1 MKSTDFKWK
10 RERMVEEQI
19 KRRGVEHEELLEAMA
34 TVPREEFVPEKY
46 RVTAYSDRPLPIG
59 EGQTIS
65 QPYMVA
71 MMTEALQLGPEDK
84 VLEIGAGSGYAAA
97 ILGQLAGEVFTI
109 ERHRSLAEQ
118 ARTRFDRLGYD
129 NIHVRHADGTKG
141 WSEEA
146 PFDAIVAAAAGPNV
160 PDSLK
165 EQLAPGGRLVIPVGQ
180 RMGAQTLMRITRTS
194 ENGDFKEEN
203 LGAVRFVPLIGS
215 EGFEDSAQTTS
226 KPDDGS
232 RFLEG

>member
-1 MKSTDFKWK
+1 MKSTDFSWK

-19 KRRGVEHEELLEAMA
+19 KRRGVEQKAVLEAMA
-34 TVPREEFVPEKY
+34 EVPREEFVPDKY
-46 RVTAYSDRPLPIG
+46 KTTAYSDRPLPIG

-71 MMTEALQLGPEDK
+71 MMTESLQLGPEDK

-97 ILGQLAGEVFTI
+97 ILSRVAGEVYTV

-118 ARTRFDRLGYD
+118 ARERFEKLGYD

-141 WSEEA
+141 WAEEA
-146 PFDAIVAAAAGPNV
+146 PFDAIVAAAAGPTV
-160 PDSLK
+160 PESLK
-165 EQLAPGGRLVIPVGQ
+165 HQLAQGGRLVIPVGQ
-180 RMGAQTLMRITRTS
+180 RMGAQTLMRVTRAQQ
-194 ENGDFKEEN
+194 NGDFKEEN

-215 EGFEDSAQTTS
+215 EGFEEPGGPS
-226 KPDDGS
+226 PGS